1 MIVNQDVIADCQQ
14 DGGGLQSV
22 STTERHIKPGN
33 VTEFLQ
39 LSTNLTDFTK
49 EQDLNKVNTN
59 VCCVII
65 FKIKMFLVLNY
76 MIVKA
81 NTEDSLL

>member
-1 MIVNQDVIADCQQ
+1 MIVNQDVITDCQQ

-39 LSTNLTDFTK
+39 LRTNLTDFTK
-49 EQDLNKVNTN
+49 EQDLNKVNNN
-59 VCCVII
+59 VCCII
-65 FKIKMFLVLNY
+65 AFKIKLFLVLNY
-76 MIVKA
+76 LTVKA
-81 NTEDSLL
+81 NTEEPLL